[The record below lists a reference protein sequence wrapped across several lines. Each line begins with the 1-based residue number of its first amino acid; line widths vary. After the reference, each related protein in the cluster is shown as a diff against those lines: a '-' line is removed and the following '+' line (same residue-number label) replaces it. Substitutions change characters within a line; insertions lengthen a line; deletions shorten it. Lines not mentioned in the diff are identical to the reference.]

1 MRFLP
6 YLLVAAMAAPVFFW
20 ILVEKFMVKGSSAA
34 FSTGD
39 VVSLGTLAVV
49 MVIAFGLLSRW
60 MDKFIVRTG
69 G

>member
-6 YLLVAAMAAPVFFW
+6 YVLVAGMAAPVIAW
-20 ILVEKFMVKGSSAA
+20 MLIEKFMVKGTATSW
-34 FSTGD
+34 STGD
-39 VVSLGTLAVV
+39 AVTLGSLGVFMVV
-49 MVIAFGLLSRW
+49 AFWLLSRW

>member
-6 YLLVAAMAAPVFFW
+6 YLLVAGMAAPVFAWFL
-20 ILVEKFMVKGSSAA
+20 IEKFMVKGTATD

-39 VVSLGTLAVV
+39 VVSLGTLAVL
-49 MVIAFGLLSRW
+49 MVAAFWLLSRW